1 MNGDIYH
8 FIPRIFIEKKA
19 EMKPTFGHFW
29 LVLKV
34 SFVSFGFRNGKND
47 KKESRG
53 NKISFSPFFPSDGQL
68 IK

>member
-1 MNGDIYH
+1 
-8 FIPRIFIEKKA
+8 
-19 EMKPTFGHFW
+19 MKPTFGHFW

-47 KKESRG
+47 KNESRG